1 MMRSCVKVV
10 SESCHKQVVPETCP
24 SDELTPMAKHD
35 QLKRYIKQVKI
46 DILTMLADFNSAI
59 LSCPSY

>member
-1 MMRSCVKVV
+1 MSWLQWLSMIS
-10 SESCHKQVVPETCP
+10 
-24 SDELTPMAKHD
+24 

-59 LSCPSY
+59 LSCASY